1 MPLGFD
7 RDYNVINL
15 GDSAELYAQ
24 IYDSQDD
31 TPIPATDLASVQF
44 TINRP
49 DNTTQSVAGTVLS
62 DGRGFLRY
70 LTTNVVGE
78 YPAVAK
84 FTFTSGEVR
93 SVRTDFEVI
102 DPFNPPA
109 PTDMQIVAEAT
120 WHKLEDLFDSED
132 GGPWLRDV
140 TMSYFSKDKIV
151 QFVPEAL
158 LDINL
163 QNPPTHA
170 VLTSFTTLVQNE
182 RPDLPLLAEGTLLA
196 VIRHLMRSYVEQ
208 PLPSGA
214 QIVYEDRRDYLQRWG
229 TIYQIELQTYM
240 RWLALWK
247 RQFLGL
253 GQSRVLVS
261 NKAGRLLPA
270 PLRTRNIGRG
280 YY

>member
-7 RDYNVINL
+7 RNYNVINL

-24 IYDSQDD
+24 LFTIDD
-31 TPIPATDLASVQF
+31 QPVAATDLSSVEF

-49 DNTTQSVAGTVLS
+49 DDTSESVTGQVLA
-62 DGRGFLRY
+62 DGRGFVRY
-70 LTTNVVGE
+70 LNTDVVGA
-78 YPAVAK
+78 YPTVAT
-84 FTFTSGEVR
+84 FTFLSGEVR
-93 SVRTDFEVI
+93 SVRADFEAV

-109 PTDMQIVAEAT
+109 LNDLQVVAQAA
-120 WHKLEDLFDSED
+120 WQKVEDCFDSEE

-140 TMSYFSKDKIV
+140 TMNYFSKDKV
-151 QFVPEAL
+151 PQFVPEAL

-163 QNPPTHA
+163 QNPPTHS
-170 VLTSFTTLVQNE
+170 TITQFTTEINGE

-196 VIRHLMRSYVEQ
+196 IIRHLMRSYVEQ
-208 PLPSGA
+208 PQPSGA

-253 GQSRVLVS
+253 GQSRVLIS
-261 NKAGRLLPA
+261 NKAGRLMPA

-280 YY
+280 LY